1 LGKKSFKTNVSERFL
16 SFLPRLVLGGIEYRE
31 KDKDLLPQEY
41 TPSPFAFYP
50 ETFFFW
56 LFEDVSA
63 RF

>member
-1 LGKKSFKTNVSERFL
+1 
-16 SFLPRLVLGGIEYRE
+16 VLGGIEYRE